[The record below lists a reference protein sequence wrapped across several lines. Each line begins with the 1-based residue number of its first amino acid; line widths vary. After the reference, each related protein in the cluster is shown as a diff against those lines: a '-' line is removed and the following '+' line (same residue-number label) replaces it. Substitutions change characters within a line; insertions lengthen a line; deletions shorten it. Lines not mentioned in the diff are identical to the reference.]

1 MQLGAWRVEEW
12 REKRLRFMNR
22 VYDAT
27 GGSQLAFV
35 DGHELGDELGLSSEE
50 TDRVIEYLKGEQLL
64 AYAGLGGISITHL
77 GVLEVERAL
86 SNPKQETEHFPPA
99 INVIHVGQM
108 HGSQIQQG
116 TIHSKQRGQFLSEAD
131 REPLRELL
139 DTLRAVLPEAGLSE
153 EDHRQAEAELATV
166 EAQLGAPR
174 AKRSFIRASLET
186 VRDLLE
192 PIASVA
198 TRSTELAQAMEE
210 LHKQLPG
217 I

>member
-1 MQLGAWRVEEW
+1 MLGEWHVEEW
-12 REKRLRFMNR
+12 REKRLRFMER
-22 VYDAT
+22 LYDAT
-27 GGSQLAFV
+27 GGSQLASV
-35 DGHELGDELGLSSEE
+35 DPYELGDELGLSREE
-50 TDRVIEYLKGEQLL
+50 TDRVIEYLQGEQLL
-64 AYAGLGGISITHL
+64 AHAGLGRVGITHL

-139 DTLRAVLPEAGLSE
+139 ETLRAVLPEADLAE

-174 AKRSFIRASLET
+174 PKRSSIRASLET

-198 TRSTELAQAMEE
+198 TRSTELARAIEE